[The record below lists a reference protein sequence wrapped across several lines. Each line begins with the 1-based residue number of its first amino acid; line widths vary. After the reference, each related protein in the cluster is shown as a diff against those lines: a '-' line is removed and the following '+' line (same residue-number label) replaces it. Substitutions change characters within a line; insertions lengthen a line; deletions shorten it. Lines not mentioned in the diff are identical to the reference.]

1 MRLCFAD
8 MRLAPLASLTP
19 EELDAWRRLAATAT
33 ESNPFFEPTLVLA
46 AAEELG
52 AAGVQLLVWEADGE
66 WAGCVPVRVRRFL
79 GRPVALSSWKHD
91 YSFLGTPLVA
101 RDRVD
106 EYAAALIECLGVRE
120 HGRFLTIQEASDGPV
135 LAAIRRAIDG
145 STAVDVVFERSH
157 ERASLQRRPEP
168 DYLSGMKSRRRSEL
182 KRQRRKLGEELD
194 EELSFREWEDNE
206 RAVAAFLELEASS
219 WKGEQGTAMAS
230 NGGSAAFFR
239 SMCAQLDQE
248 GRLRL
253 CSLTAG
259 ERPVA
264 MICDIVA
271 GDTLFGFKS
280 AFDEGLKR
288 YAPGIL
294 LQVDNFTAF
303 HERGSEQLI
312 DSCGEADNETLNKL
326 WPDRRPITTIVIGPG
341 GTLGRL
347 AGRAL
352 EARHSERT
360 RELAGR
366 LRRVRSDPKGA
377 LRRRGSS
384 AAPKPGA

>member
-1 MRLCFAD
+1 MRLV
-8 MRLAPLASLTP
+8 PLASLTP
-19 EELDAWRRLAATAT
+19 DELDAWRRLAATAT
-33 ESNPFFEPTLVLA
+33 EVNPFFEPALTLR

-52 AAGVQLLVWEADGE
+52 ADGVQLLVWEADGE
-66 WAGCVPVRVRRFL
+66 WSGCMPVRARRAL
-79 GRPVALSSWKHD
+79 GRAMALSTWKHD

-101 RDRVD
+101 RDRLD
-106 EYAAALIECLGVRE
+106 EYAAALARSLAERE
-120 HGRFLTIQEASDGPV
+120 HGRFLTIQGAGDGPV
-135 LAAIRRAIDG
+135 LTAIRRAVAE
-145 STAVDVVFERSH
+145 SPALSVVFERSH
-157 ERASLQRRPEP
+157 ERAVLRRRPEP

-182 KRQRRKLGEELD
+182 KRQRRKLGEELGT
-194 EELSFREWEDNE
+194 ELKFREWDDGEQ
-206 RAVAAFLELEASS
+206 AVEAFLALEASS

-230 NGGSAAFFR
+230 NHDSAAFFR
-239 SMCAQLDQE
+239 AMCAQLDQE

-253 CSLTAG
+253 CSLSAG
-259 ERPVA
+259 DRSVA

-288 YAPGIL
+288 YAPGIQ

-326 WPDRRPITTIVIGPG
+326 WPDRRPIATLVIGPSG
-341 GTLGRL
+341 MLGRL

-352 EARHSERT
+352 EARHSPRT

-366 LRRVRSDPKGA
+366 LRRVRSDPKAA

-384 AAPKPGA
+384 AGPAPAA